1 MAVNNKYII
10 LLFLG
15 PLLKDTTLSSSPSI
29 LCRLISTYLHVNTD
43 GPTNTQLQGER
54 RTLFSVNALDSEA
67 KLWLFPWSYRLK
79 VILDGTDRLILPLP
93 GTQWNDAP
101 PKTSGPSF
109 SFPNISPLITAQAEK
124 QTNRGTLPWR
134 QCFSPTHKSQI
145 CSQSSQT
152 GKKYCTAEASHSLT
166 GHRDCAL
173 QQPLPGYFNNPQH
186 VCLMVRARQEMIGK
200 WNEAAGYYWIGV
212 SLGLPTINFIATH
225 FCSQSGAGFNVSIP
239 HSCSAWQIVLINI
252 YCTIIK

>member
-1 MAVNNKYII
+1 MAVNNKYIM

-15 PLLKDTTLSSSPSI
+15 PLCKDTTLSSSPSI
-29 LCRLISTYLHVNTD
+29 LCRLISTYLHVNMV

-54 RTLFSVNALDSEA
+54 RTLFSGNALDSEA

-101 PKTSGPSF
+101 PKTSDPSF
-109 SFPNISPLITAQAEK
+109 SFPNISPLITAWAEK

-134 QCFSPTHKSQI
+134 QCFSPTHKSRI

-152 GKKYCTAEASHSLT
+152 GKEIQYSRGLT
-166 GHRDCAL
+166 
-173 QQPLPGYFNNPQH
+173 QPDRTQ
-186 VCLMVRARQEMIGK
+186 R
-200 WNEAAGYYWIGV
+200 
-212 SLGLPTINFIATH
+212 
-225 FCSQSGAGFNVSIP
+225 
-239 HSCSAWQIVLINI
+239 
-252 YCTIIK
+252 